1 MLSLLPDTIDYEEAF
16 MKINPSDQNP
26 LKVVLLQEITRHNL
40 LIDVVHSSLINLE
53 KGIHGIMLI
62 SEDLEIV
69 YDNLFLNRVPK
80 IWGFCYYSLKNLH
93 SWMHD
98 LERRMEQLNHWAFK
112 GQPNVFWISGFS
124 FPTGFTTALQ

>member
-1 MLSLLPDTIDYEEAF
+1 
-16 MKINPSDQNP
+16 
-26 LKVVLLQEITRHNL
+26 VLLQEITRHNL